1 MLFCSLAYMFL
12 IDVEIY
18 TIKSLLMRYD
28 FLLSGSI
35 AKKQM
40 SGKEYLLFWE
50 MSFFAEDAYFH
61 DLKLYCGLLIR

>member
-1 MLFCSLAYMFL
+1 
-12 IDVEIY
+12 
-18 TIKSLLMRYD
+18 MRYD

-50 MSFFAEDAYFH
+50 MSFFTEDAYFH